1 MSMTMPAEPMT
12 VRALLFGEEG
22 PRTADTLAGC
32 LHERGVAETLS
43 RGTRGMTGSA
53 GQAVEREV
61 ATVVDGFLAMDL
73 IDLAGAGWRKHS
85 SLKDAAR
92 RTRDAPAS
100 EELVALASHHVTST
114 HRPCLDLILDGT
126 KVGTLDLAI
135 TIDFDL
141 EGFLALIR
149 RGRLE
154 SLQGGRCTVTGTLA
168 IEEKPVAQRS
178 SRLDL
183 PGMLHLRSG
192 IPLLSAEELA
202 SGSGAAVEE
211 TAEVTGFRMWLAS
224 HAGGNEALGDLA
236 RADDDTL
243 GGLLRAR
250 EQYWAETHNR

>member
-1 MSMTMPAEPMT
+1 MSTTLPAEPTT

-22 PRTADTLAGC
+22 ENTAETLASC

-43 RGTRGMTGSA
+43 RGTRGMAGSA

-85 SLKDAAR
+85 SLRDAAR
-92 RTRDAPAS
+92 RTRDAPES

-114 HRPCLDLILDGT
+114 HRPCLDLILDGA

-141 EGFLALIR
+141 EGLLALIR
-149 RGRLE
+149 RGRLV

-168 IEEKPVAQRS
+168 IAEKPVAQRS
-178 SRLDL
+178 RRLDL
-183 PGMLHLRSG
+183 PGMLQLRSG

-202 SGSGAAVEE
+202 PGGGAAAER

-224 HAGGNEALGDLA
+224 RAGENEALGDLA

-243 GGLLRAR
+243 SGLLTAR
-250 EQYWAETHNR
+250 EQYWVEGHGR